1 MRDAHFCS
9 SSLRSQTKMAIVE
22 TKKEDKKEKKVVAEK
37 SKPSFSGKADL
48 ASRFLLEPWITE
60 KSHQE
65 MSQNKYIFRVSSDAN
80 KANVKKSIEDLY
92 KVSVV
97 GVNIVN
103 IPKKKRVYGRTKGF
117 KSGFKKA
124 MVKLK
129 EGDKIELF
137 EGV

>member
-1 MRDAHFCS
+1 MLIFVVPTKS
-9 SSLRSQTKMAIVE
+9 GTKMAIVE

-37 SKPSFSGKADL
+37 AKPAFAGKADF

-80 KANVKKSIEDLY
+80 KLNIKKSIEDLY

-97 GVNIVN
+97 GVNVVN
-103 IPKKKRVYGRTKGF
+103 IPKKKRIYGRNKGF

>member
-1 MRDAHFCS
+1 
-9 SSLRSQTKMAIVE
+9 MAIVE
-22 TKKEDKKEKKVVAEK
+22 TKKSSSAKATEGKERQEK
-37 SKPSFSGKADL
+37 TKAAFAGKADF

-65 MSQNKYIFRVSSDAN
+65 MAQNKYIFKVSKNSN
-80 KANVKKSIEDLY
+80 KVSIKKSVEDLY
-92 KVSVV
+92 KVTVLDV
-97 GVNIVN
+97 NVVNIH
-103 IPKKKRVYGRTKGF
+103 PKKRIYGRTKGF

-124 MVKLK
+124 IVKLK

>member
-1 MRDAHFCS
+1 
-9 SSLRSQTKMAIVE
+9 MAIVE
-22 TKKEDKKEKKVVAEK
+22 TKKEDKKENKVVAEK
-37 SKPSFSGKADL
+37 LKPSFAGKADF

-65 MSQNKYIFRVSSDAN
+65 MAQNKYIFRVSSDAN
-80 KANVKKSIEDLY
+80 KVNVKKSVEDLY
-92 KVSVV
+92 KVSVIS
-97 GVNIVN
+97 VNIIN
-103 IPKKKRVYGRTKGF
+103 IPRKKRVYGRTKGF

-129 EGDKIELF
+129 EGNKIELF

>member
-1 MRDAHFCS
+1 
-9 SSLRSQTKMAIVE
+9 MAIIE
-22 TKKEDKKEKKVVAEK
+22 TKKEDKKENKVVAEK
-37 SKPSFSGKADL
+37 TKTQFSGKAGF

-65 MSQNKYIFRVSSDAN
+65 MDQNKYIFKVSKNSN
-80 KANVKKSIEDLY
+80 KISIKKSVEDLY
-92 KVSVV
+92 KVIVLD
-97 GVNIVN
+97 VNIVN
-103 IPKKKRVYGRTKGF
+103 IHPKKRIYGRTKGF

-124 MVKLK
+124 IVKLK

>member
-1 MRDAHFCS
+1 
-9 SSLRSQTKMAIVE
+9 MAIVE
-22 TKKEDKKEKKVVAEK
+22 TKKEPARNASHSDAGGEKKEAKVVAEK
-37 SKPSFSGKADL
+37 KTKPQFAGKADF

-65 MSQNKYIFRVSSDAN
+65 MAQNKYVFRVSADSN
-80 KANVKKSIEDLY
+80 KVSVKRSVEDLY
-92 KVSVV
+92 KVTVLT
-97 GVNIVN
+97 VNIVN
-103 IPKKKRVYGRTKGF
+103 IHPKKRIYGRTTGF

-124 MVKLK
+124 IVKLK

>member
-1 MRDAHFCS
+1 MS
-9 SSLRSQTKMAIVE
+9 IVE

-37 SKPSFSGKADL
+37 SKPSFAGKADF

-65 MSQNKYIFRVSSDAN
+65 MSQNKYVFKVSKDSN
-80 KANVKKSIEDLY
+80 KTSIKKSVEDLY
-92 KVSVV
+92 KVSVLDV
-97 GVNIVN
+97 NMVNIH
-103 IPKKKRVYGRTKGF
+103 PKKRIYGRTKGF

-124 MVKLK
+124 IVKLK

>member
-1 MRDAHFCS
+1 
-9 SSLRSQTKMAIVE
+9 MAIIE
-22 TKKEDKKEKKVVAEK
+22 TKKEDKKENKTVAEK
-37 SKPSFSGKADL
+37 SKLLFAGKADF

-65 MSQNKYIFRVSSDAN
+65 MAQNKYIFRVSKDSN
-80 KANVKKSIEDLY
+80 KTSIKKSVENLY
-92 KVSVV
+92 KVAVLDV
-97 GVNIVN
+97 NVVNIH
-103 IPKKKRVYGRTKGF
+103 PKKRIYGRTKGF

-124 MVKLK
+124 IVKLK